1 MVSFIVYT
9 YRGEKMDDQE
19 LIRGIKV
26 NNSFCLNL
34 LIEKYISYITS
45 VIAHVGK
52 NYLTRQDIEEIS
64 ADAFTSLW
72 EYKDEFVLEG
82 KSVKSYLAAIA
93 RNRVKN
99 VLCMR
104 KIKLLPLE
112 EDLIDS
118 ELYVEEIVANRQMY
132 EQINDIV
139 NEMQEPDKEIFIRR
153 YFYYE
158 KTSQIAKELSI
169 NKKTIETRIL
179 RGREKLRKII
189 LERGVL

>member
-1 MVSFIVYT
+1 MN
-9 YRGEKMDDQE
+9 DQE

>member
-9 YRGEKMDDQE
+9 YGGEKMNDQE